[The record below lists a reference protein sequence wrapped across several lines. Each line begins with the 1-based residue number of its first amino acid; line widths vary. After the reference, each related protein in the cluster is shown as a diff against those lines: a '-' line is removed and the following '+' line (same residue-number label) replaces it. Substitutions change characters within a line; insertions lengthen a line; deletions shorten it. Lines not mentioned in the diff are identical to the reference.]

1 MIEIDGS
8 LGEGGGQIL
17 RTALSL
23 AMVTGRGFRIK
34 NLRAGRKKPG
44 LLHQHLTAVKAASRV
59 AGAHVKGMEL
69 GSTRLAFE
77 PQEAQPGQY
86 EFDIG
91 TAGSTTLVLQTV
103 IPPLL
108 LAEKASTIVIKGGTH
123 NPLAPPVEFL
133 SRTYLPLIERQGA
146 KVTLTLRSY
155 GFYPGGG
162 GIIEASIEPAAKLVP
177 LYLEEKRKIIAIE
190 TAALICRLPESIAQR
205 ELDELSQKLGA
216 TAGTAIKK
224 GAIINGERSG
234 GPGNAVFVH
243 IETGEI
249 TETIS
254 ALGRKGLRAEMV
266 ADEAA
271 RQAKRYLDAGAPV
284 GEHLA
289 DQLLLP
295 FALAGSGSFVT
306 GAPSSHTL
314 TNIETIRQ
322 FLDVEIELQTYT
334 TGQVKVVIT
343 S

>member
-44 LLHQHLTAVKAASRV
+44 LLHQHLTAVKAASRI

-69 GSTRLAFE
+69 GSTRLTFE
-77 PQEAQPGQY
+77 PQEPRPGCY

-91 TAGSTTLVLQTV
+91 TAGSTTLVFQTV
-103 IPPLL
+103 LPPLL
-108 LAEKASTIVIKGGTH
+108 QAEEASTIVLKGGTH
-123 NPLAPPVEFL
+123 NPLAPPAEFL

-146 KVTLTLRSY
+146 KVSLALRSY

-162 GIIEASIEPAAKLVP
+162 GIIEASIEPAAKLLP
-177 LYLEEKRKIIAIE
+177 LFLEEKLEIISIE
-190 TAALICRLPESIAQR
+190 TAALLCRLPESIARR

-216 TAGTAIKK
+216 IARTPIKT
-224 GAIINGERSG
+224 GAITNSERSG

-243 IETGEI
+243 VQTREI

-266 ADEAA
+266 AGEAA
-271 RQAKRYLDAGAPV
+271 RQTKQYLDAGAPV

-295 FALAGSGSFVT
+295 LALAGAGSFVT
-306 GAPSSHTL
+306 GTPSSHTL
-314 TNIETIRQ
+314 TNIETIKK
-322 FLDVEIELQTYT
+322 FLDLEIELRPYMAD
-334 TGQVKVVIT
+334 QVKVVIT

>member
-23 AMVTGRGFRIK
+23 SMITGRGFRIK

-44 LLHQHLTAVKAASRV
+44 LLHQHLTAVKAAVRI

-69 GSTRLAFE
+69 GSTRLTFE
-77 PQEAQPGQY
+77 PQEPQPGHY

-103 IPPLL
+103 LPPLL
-108 LAEKASTIVIKGGTH
+108 LARQTSKIILKGGTH
-123 NPLAPPVEFL
+123 NPMAPPVEFL
-133 SRTYLPLIERQGA
+133 SRTFFPLIERQGA
-146 KVTLTLRSY
+146 RVSLDLKSY

-162 GIIEASIEPAAKLVP
+162 GIIEATIEPAGKLAP
-177 LYLEEKRKIIAIE
+177 LHLEGSLDRLSIK
-190 TAALICRLPESIAQR
+190 TAALVCRLPESIAQR
-205 ELDELSQKLGA
+205 ELDELSQKLGS
-216 TAGTAIKK
+216 AIE
-224 GAIINGERSG
+224 GSAIINGERSG

-243 IETGEI
+243 IETEAI
-249 TETIS
+249 TETIT

-266 ADEAA
+266 AGEAA
-271 RQAKRYLDAGAPV
+271 HQAKQLLETGAPV

-295 FALAGSGSFVT
+295 LALAGSGSFVT
-306 GAPSSHTL
+306 GPPSSHTL
-314 TNIETIRQ
+314 TNIETIRE
-322 FLDVEIELQTYT
+322 FLDVGIEVQADDRKN
-334 TGQVKVVIT
+334 QAKIVIT